1 MASNWISVDTHPG
14 YPKPGTVYDTNMGLP
29 IGTTAKFRDTGTTFL
44 GEGDFIWLPGAA
56 STVIGN
62 WVTYTTSDGTSN
74 AGSTTRW
81 AGTANLPYPLAVATC
96 SSVASTW
103 AWYQRA
109 GAAICS
115 ISGTIVAGNGA
126 AWQATAVVQGS
137 AAVATKNV
145 EGAIAMSAEG
155 VPAANQAIYLLSYP
169 SSQTA
174 V

>member
-1 MASNWISVDTHPG
+1 MASNWISVDLHLG
-14 YPKPGTVYDTNMGLP
+14 YPQPGVVYDSIMGLP
-29 IGTTAKFRDTGTTFL
+29 IGTTAKFRDVGTTFL

-56 STVIGN
+56 NIVIGN
-62 WVTYTTSDGTSN
+62 WCSYSTSDGTSN
-74 AGSTTRW
+74 AGAVTRW

-96 SSVASTW
+96 SSGASTW

-115 ISGTIVAGNGA
+115 ISGTIAAGNGA
-126 AWQATAVVQGS
+126 AWQATAIVQA

-145 EGAIAMSAEG
+145 EGAIALSADA
-155 VPAANQAIYLLSYP
+155 VPAAAQAIYQLSYP
-169 SSQTA
+169 CSQTA

>member
-1 MASNWISVDTHPG
+1 MASLWVSVTDTLG
-14 YPKPGTVYDTNMGLP
+14 YPQPGIVYTTNMGLP
-29 IGTTAKFRDTGTTFL
+29 IGTTAKFRDIGTTYL

-62 WVTYTTSDGTSN
+62 WVTYSTSDGTAN
-74 AGSTTRW
+74 TGATTRW

-115 ISGTIVAGNGA
+115 ISGTIAAGNGA
-126 AWQATAVVQGS
+126 AWQATAVVQA

-145 EGAIAMSAEG
+145 EGAIALSADA
-155 VPAANQAIYLLSYP
+155 VPGAAQAIYLLSYP
-169 SSQTA
+169 CSQTA